1 MYLLICQ
8 LLIKPTH
15 TTIHYSPLQLQKW
28 KKRKIQNA
36 YLSVSPRYHAWE
48 CELSNLSQ
56 WRRRVGDDT
65 HTEKISTSSFHNPII
80 CSSAPLKEG
89 CTGTTPSSCFVF
101 LEEDKAILIPHQTA
115 SLQQPTKGNVSLT
128 SSQRAAWV
136 LQHLPLPPAALR
148 CVGPVAVGS
157 GGWPV
162 ATKPTSPEAP
172 KLGGSSRRLSKS
184 EKAPCTTKNRNR
196 NVLWAKQR
204 ARTHFALSAFG
215 SRASS
220 SFLGAH
226 RLQVLARSRRT
237 GVWVLLALSSALLGW
252 SSSTGF

>member
-1 MYLLICQ
+1 M
-8 LLIKPTH
+8 
-15 TTIHYSPLQLQKW
+15 
-28 KKRKIQNA
+28 
-36 YLSVSPRYHAWE
+36 SPRYHAWE

-65 HTEKISTSSFHNPII
+65 HTEKISTSSFHNSII
-80 CSSAPLKEG
+80 CLSAPLKEG
-89 CTGTTPSSCFVF
+89 CTTIFLFF

-196 NVLWAKQR
+196 NVCGRSNAR
-204 ARTHFALSAFG
+204 AHSICSL
-215 SRASS
+215 

-226 RLQVLARSRRT
+226 RLQVLARSRRA
-237 GVWVLLALSSALLGW
+237 GVWVLLALFGW
-252 SSSTGF
+252 SSTAHWVLVLEN